1 MEGGTKNISYGAA
14 RPAAVCFAFENI
26 VIPLIRTTQECGFC
40 RFLIRFT
47 VKRILKVRKNML
59 HFIIG
64 VFVGSFVG
72 VLFMCLV

>member
-1 MEGGTKNISYGAA
+1 MKVRILS
-14 RPAAVCFAFENI
+14 
-26 VIPLIRTTQECGFC
+26 
-40 RFLIRFT
+40 FLIRFT

-72 VLFMCLV
+72 VFFMCLIQAGRDYRDDE